1 MEIKKQV
8 DKLAISNQNRLLCN
22 SLPID
27 SGTKS
32 HSRNPLIFGLFVR
45 IRMVEQVGSGIGRIK
60 DFMKAAG
67 LPLPEFKTDGL
78 FTVVLKRPVKSSGK
92 SSGKASADDWR
103 SVKEKLM
110 QKATVKIGKSS
121 IKILEMIYRNQF
133 VTIPEMAKKLGITER
148 GVEKNIQKLKEQKLL
163 ERKEGERS
171 GYWELIIHNS

>member
-60 DFMKAAG
+60 YFMKAAG
-67 LPLPEFKTDGL
+67 LPLPDFKTDGL

-92 SSGKASADDWR
+92 SSADDWR
-103 SVKEKLM
+103 SVKEKLI
-110 QKATVKIGKSS
+110 QKAPVKIGKSS